1 MESDA
6 CGLPDVNVSHLL
18 RPSKVLLRPRCLLM
32 PLLLPLGVLRKD
44 QSDTGSVLASLCAV
58 DVLGDG
64 DMSRFFLSSS
74 LDSLMTAGICVLPLG
89 CPVVPNHFDSSM
101 SFSIFQSISDTC
113 FMKGSRSTDCKES
126 LSIQMGSVLGTRS
139 DRIDGKHTS
148 EIPGPTRG
156 FMCRKLSPS
165 TRSP

>member
-6 CGLPDVNVSHLL
+6 CGLPAVNVSHLL

-32 PLLLPLGVLRKD
+32 PLPLPLGVLKKD

-74 LDSLMTAGICVLPLG
+74 LDSLMTTGICVLPLG

-101 SFSIFQSISDTC
+101 SFFIFQSISDTC

-126 LSIQMGSVLGTRS
+126 LFIQSTRS
-139 DRIDGKHTS
+139 DRIDNKHTS

-156 FMCRKLSPS
+156 FICRKLSPS

>member
-6 CGLPDVNVSHLL
+6 CGLPAVNVSHLL
-18 RPSKVLLRPRCLLM
+18 PSKVLLRPRCLLM
-32 PLLLPLGVLRKD
+32 PLPLPLGVLKKD
-44 QSDTGSVLASLCAV
+44 QSDTGSVLASLCVV

-74 LDSLMTAGICVLPLG
+74 LDSLMTTGICVLPLG

-101 SFSIFQSISDTC
+101 SFFIFQSISDTC

-126 LSIQMGSVLGTRS
+126 LFIHMGSVLGTRS
-139 DRIDGKHTS
+139 DRIDDKHTS